1 MERAVLG
8 VQEMDKD
15 IEDFKEEWKNEV
27 KEEVDYNITVRIA
40 VYSTKGE
47 FIKQCDSSVF
57 SDETIKSIMD
67 DIGRE
72 MDNG

>member
-1 MERAVLG
+1 MRAALG
-8 VQEMDKD
+8 VQGMG
-15 IEDFKEEWKNEV
+15 EDF
-27 KEEVDYNITVRIA
+27 NIKVRIA

-67 DIGRE
+67 DIGKE

>member
-1 MERAVLG
+1 MRAALG
-8 VQEMDKD
+8 AQEMGD
-15 IEDFKEEWKNEV
+15 DF
-27 KEEVDYNITVRIA
+27 NIKGRIA

-57 SDETIKSIMD
+57 SDETIKSNMD

>member
-1 MERAVLG
+1 MRAALG
-8 VQEMDKD
+8 AQEMG
-15 IEDFKEEWKNEV
+15 EDF
-27 KEEVDYNITVRIA
+27 NIKVRIA

-67 DIGRE
+67 DIEKE

>member
-1 MERAVLG
+1 LG

-15 IEDFKEEWKNEV
+15 IEDF
-27 KEEVDYNITVRIA
+27 NITVRIA

>member
-1 MERAVLG
+1 MREALG
-8 VQEMDKD
+8 VQGMG
-15 IEDFKEEWKNEV
+15 EDF
-27 KEEVDYNITVRIA
+27 NITVRIA

>member
-1 MERAVLG
+1 MG
-8 VQEMDKD
+8 VQGMG
-15 IEDFKEEWKNEV
+15 EDF
-27 KEEVDYNITVRIA
+27 NITVRIA

-67 DIGRE
+67 DIGKE